1 MTPDNLKNDEFN
13 LDSAF
18 DNDNDIDS
26 IFSET
31 KSSGI
36 LSDLDGID
44 APPIDDFPIIDDTP
58 SEEPAPEKKR
68 SSKDF
73 ELDMDAILLTAQ
85 SAMIIEGIKH
95 YADKDFSPNTLPIYK
110 EALNGIDLYI
120 KLIDRNPGNY
130 FKLKK
135 IIDTDFDCQKVE
147 NTVFNLYKKI
157 FRQLPESNQE
167 KVVAF
172 EKFRLL
178 FANAVEKAT
187 ISVSTKIL
195 KKYYLLSGGLDE
207 KNIIPLIRNNNVTLK
222 SDVNS
227 LHQNIKIA
235 IDMVNKGNFE
245 IVKGLRGKDLNAY
258 VINAS
263 NFLSFYFS
271 QIRNEQ
277 VATYYARIH
286 ENFKR
291 YFITK

>member
-1 MTPDNLKNDEFN
+1 MTPDNHNNDDFDLESAFENDENIDTIFNEQNTTGIINELDN
-13 LDSAF
+13 LD
-18 DNDNDIDS
+18 
-26 IFSET
+26 T
-31 KSSGI
+31 
-36 LSDLDGID
+36 
-44 APPIDDFPIIDDTP
+44 PPIEDFPIIDDIP
-58 SEEPAPEKKR
+58 ADEPAGEKKR

-73 ELDMDAILLTAQ
+73 ELNMDAILLTAQ

-95 YADKDFSPNTLPIYK
+95 YADKEFGPHTLPVYK
-110 EALNGIDLYI
+110 EALSGIDLYI

-130 FKLKK
+130 IKLKR
-135 IIDTDFDCQKVE
+135 IIDTDYDCQKVE

-172 EKFRLL
+172 EKFRQL

-207 KNIIPLIRNNNVTLK
+207 KKIFSLIQNNNMEIK

-227 LHQNIKIA
+227 LHQNIKTA

-258 VINAS
+258 IINAS
-263 NFLSFYFS
+263 HFLNFYFKN
-271 QIRNEQ
+271 IRNEQ
-277 VATYYARIH
+277 VANYYARIYD
-286 ENFKR
+286 NFKR